1 MRAAL
6 VLLVLFV
13 LTLSACQQEP
23 ADPKAEIEAAIH
35 DHLSKQSGLALDKME
50 MEVQQVD
57 VRGDTAEA
65 RVVFRIKQGEG
76 EMLFRYLL
84 RRADDRWVVERGTS
98 GGALPPGHPPMT
110 PSPETPEKLPRTSNW
125 TRSPL

>member
-1 MRAAL
+1 MRAAFVPL
-6 VLLVLFV
+6 ALFV

-23 ADPKAEIEAAIH
+23 ADPKAKIEAAIH

-50 MEVQQVD
+50 MGVQQVD

-84 RRADDRWVVERGTS
+84 RRESSHWVVERGTS
-98 GGALPPGHPPMT
+98 GGALPPPAI
-110 PSPETPEKLPRTSNW
+110 
-125 TRSPL
+125 PL

>member
-76 EMLFRYLL
+76 EGKMLFHYLL
-84 RRADDRWVVERGTS
+84 RRADGRWVVERGAS

-110 PSPETPEKLPRTSNW
+110 PSPETPEKLPRTSN
-125 TRSPL
+125 

>member
-1 MRAAL
+1 MRAAF

-13 LTLSACQQEP
+13 LTLSACQQDP

-57 VRGDTAEA
+57 VRGETAEA

-110 PSPETPEKLPRTSNW
+110 PSPETPEKLPRTSN
-125 TRSPL
+125 

>member
-1 MRAAL
+1 MRAAH

-13 LTLSACQQEP
+13 LALSACQQQP

-84 RRADDRWVVERGTS
+84 RRADGRWVVERGTS
-98 GGALPPGHPPMT
+98 GGALPPGHPPLSEST
-110 PSPETPEKLPRTSNW
+110 YPIKKVPRT
-125 TRSPL
+125 

>member
-1 MRAAL
+1 MGGRRAAL

-13 LTLSACQQEP
+13 LALSACQQEP
-23 ADPKAEIEAAIH
+23 ADPKAEIEAALH

-65 RVVFRIKQGEG
+65 RVVFRIKQGE
-76 EMLFRYLL
+76 MLFRYLL
-84 RRADDRWVVERGTS
+84 RRAGDRWVVERGAS

-110 PSPETPEKLPRTSNW
+110 PSPAPPE
-125 TRSPL
+125 

>member
-13 LTLSACQQEP
+13 LALSACQQEP

-35 DHLSKQSGLALDKME
+35 DPLSKQSGLALDKME

-65 RVVFRIKQGEG
+65 RVVFRIKQGES

-84 RRADDRWVVERGTS
+84 RRA
-98 GGALPPGHPPMT
+98 GAVGWSSAASAAAPCPR
-110 PSPETPEKLPRTSNW
+110 PSPYD
-125 TRSPL
+125 PLSRVA

>member
-1 MRAAL
+1 MRAAF

-13 LTLSACQQEP
+13 LTLSACQQKP
-23 ADPKAEIEAAIH
+23 ADPKAEIETAIH
-35 DHLSKQSGLALDKME
+35 DHLSKQSGLALGKME

-84 RRADDRWVVERGTS
+84 RRADGHWVVERGTS
-98 GGALPPGHPPMT
+98 GGALPPSHLPMT
-110 PSPETPEKLPRTSNW
+110 PSPVPPE
-125 TRSPL
+125 

>member
-13 LTLSACQQEP
+13 LALSACQQKP
-23 ADPKAEIEAAIH
+23 TDPKAEIEAAIH

-57 VRGDTAEA
+57 VRGETAEA
-65 RVVFRIKQGEG
+65 RVVFRITQGEG

-84 RRADDRWVVERGTS
+84 RRADGRWVVERGAS
-98 GGALPPGHPPMT
+98 GGALPPGHPPLSEST
-110 PSPETPEKLPRTSNW
+110 YPIKKVPRT
-125 TRSPL
+125 

>member
-13 LTLSACQQEP
+13 LALSACQQEP

-65 RVVFRIKQGEG
+65 QVVFRIKQGEG
-76 EMLFRYLL
+76 DAI
-84 RRADDRWVVERGTS
+84 RAEASWSSFFSR
-98 GGALPPGHPPMT
+98 PI
-110 PSPETPEKLPRTSNW
+110 
-125 TRSPL
+125 SPLARLRSAFRVSTWVMASRRS